1 MACFWHRFPLKAQ
14 DLLHPKDPFQRKSC
28 YLRRIPHP
36 KAAKPQVRLDAQHMR
51 QVCSKECNLV
61 RYLEWRACKSY
72 FPKPLVVKSKVSCNK
87 DVAQKANVFH
97 FLCRALILNWKFS
110 TNVKP
115 QKKTLSFFCW
125 MGFCTS
131 FSQHQVG
138 KKSYVIMSMPHHKCH
153 NV

>member
-115 QKKTLSFFCW
+115 QKKNTVIFLLDGILHKFFP
-125 MGFCTS
+125 TS
-131 FSQHQVG
+131 SWE
-138 KKSYVIMSMPHHKCH
+138 KKLCY
-153 NV
+153 NVHAAP